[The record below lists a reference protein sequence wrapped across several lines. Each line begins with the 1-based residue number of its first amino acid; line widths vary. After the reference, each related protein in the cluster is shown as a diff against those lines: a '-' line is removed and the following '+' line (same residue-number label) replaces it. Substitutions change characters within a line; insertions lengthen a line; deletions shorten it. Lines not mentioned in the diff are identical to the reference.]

1 MRSQRTGSGSR
12 GGADE
17 TARSLIELVSALA
30 EDGDC
35 VSEDVVAW
43 RLGVPIEEAH
53 KLVTLLLEV
62 CAQDHTPM
70 ALTEEDGL
78 YFLQDAGS
86 GHHGR
91 ALRLTT
97 AETRALELALGWVG
111 LPDDDPLRA
120 SLAPLLAGGAPT
132 GDDPTGDLPSGD
144 ASAKAEPGAG
154 AEPTSFHVPATDA
167 SATRAVLAASRAM
180 ALGRSLRFSYV
191 RVGGTDA
198 GRRQVDPYRVRFE
211 DGRWYVD
218 AHDRDR
224 EGAERSFRAERMSD
238 LAIEAGTAASA
249 TSDTSGPEA
258 GVGAG
263 NPTAAARTVHI
274 VFREPHYLETLPWHG
289 LEFAQTAPS
298 HAATADA
305 QGTGAGTGAVGA
317 TAGAPTVPEPEVT
330 GSAHDT
336 DAPTAGVD
344 AAHEPARE
352 VVATTTWYGGDW
364 LPRMLCACGGTA
376 TTDDPELAARMR
388 AIAAEQLAQAAG

>member
-1 MRSQRTGSGSR
+1 
-12 GGADE
+12 
-17 TARSLIELVSALA
+17 
-30 EDGDC
+30 
-35 VSEDVVAW
+35 
-43 RLGVPIEEAH
+43 
-53 KLVTLLLEV
+53 
-62 CAQDHTPM
+62 M

-132 GDDPTGDLPSGD
+132 GDVQTGDT
-144 ASAKAEPGAG
+144 SAKTGPGAG

-238 LAIEAGTAASA
+238 LAIVGAGTAASA
-249 TSDTSGPEA
+249 TSDTPSPEA

-263 NPTAAARTVHI
+263 NPTAVARTVHI
-274 VFREPHYLETLPWHG
+274 VFREPDYLETLPWHG

-298 HAATADA
+298 HAAIAYA
-305 QGTGAGTGAVGA
+305 QGTGAGTGAVCA
-317 TAGAPTVPEPEVT
+317 TAGASPVSAPEAAGP
-330 GSAHDT
+330 AHDT
-336 DAPTAGVD
+336 DAPTAGID

-352 VVATTTWYGGDW
+352 VGATTTWYGGDW

-388 AIAAEQLAQAAG
+388 TIAAEQLAQAAG